1 MCELTNR
8 LNIFHNLRC
17 ASQIQQLEKEICGFF
32 QYQVPTHTLL
42 DVTNLIPGLKIF
54 HHLYELG
61 SGMNTRC
68 MKRSSNVS
76 KLTNDPHYN
85 AMILQ
90 QMGADDMFGRAF
102 DEALCN

>member
-1 MCELTNR
+1 MHET
-8 LNIFHNLRC
+8 IF
-17 ASQIQQLEKEICGFF
+17 K
-32 QYQVPTHTLL
+32 Y
-42 DVTNLIPGLKIF
+42 
-54 HHLYELG
+54 
-61 SGMNTRC
+61 M
-68 MKRSSNVS
+68 S